1 MIESDKVQA
10 VLSMQDYI
18 TERIENEINIDDICA
33 VSGYSKRHSLRIFKE
48 LLHKTVFEYIR
59 DCRLTR
65 AAKKLID
72 AENNDSV
79 LEIALSAG
87 YDTHEGFTKAFKEFF
102 GVLPY
107 KFSKRDFPENYT
119 KPTPMSY
126 YYLLLRSKGMNDM
139 SERTVT
145 ATYITKPARKLIVK
159 SGILA
164 TDYFSYCDEI
174 GCDIW
179 DILEQVPNRL
189 DNVSLAILPDFLVPK
204 GTSKVCCAAEV
215 PLDYDGVIPEGCNVI
230 ELCEHTL
237 LWFNGAPYEDE
248 NWYGGAHS
256 EVANAVADYKPEL
269 YGFRFAYDKAPE
281 FHYSSSAKD
290 GCRRLLPVISMNR

>member
-1 MIESDKVQA
+1 MIVSEKVQA
-10 VLSMQDYI
+10 VLNMQDYI
-18 TERIENEINIDDICA
+18 TERIENEISIDDICA
-33 VSGYSKRHSLRIFKE
+33 VSGYSKRHSLRVFKE

-72 AENNDSV
+72 AENNGSV

-87 YDTHEGFTKAFKEFF
+87 YDTHEGFTKAFKKFF

-145 ATYITKPARKLIVK
+145 ATYITKPACKLIIK
-159 SGILA
+159 RGILS

-179 DILEQVPNRL
+179 DKL
-189 DNVSLAILPDFLVPK
+189 DKIANCLDKVVFVSLPAYLVK
-204 GTSKVCCAAEV
+204 ETSNVGTAAQV
-215 PLDYDGVIPEGCNVI
+215 PLDWRGEMPNGCDIIAIPEQTMI
-230 ELCEHTL
+230 
-237 LWFNGAPYEDE
+237 WFQGMPYEDE

-256 EVANAVADYKPEL
+256 ELDNAMNNYKPEL
-269 YGFRFAYDKAPE
+269 YGYKFAYEKAPV
-281 FHYSSSAKD
+281 FYYPASAKD
-290 GCRRLLPVISMNR
+290 GVKVLKPVVCISKD